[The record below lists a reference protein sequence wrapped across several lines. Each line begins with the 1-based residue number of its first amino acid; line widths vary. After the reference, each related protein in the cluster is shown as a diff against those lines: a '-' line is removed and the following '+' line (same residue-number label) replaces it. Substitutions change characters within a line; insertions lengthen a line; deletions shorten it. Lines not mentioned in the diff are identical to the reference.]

1 LTIGVISNSL
11 IFQDPFDKFISEL
24 RDLKVSR
31 TIIEEE
37 NKKNQK
43 RKGKVKEL
51 KEKELPKK
59 TNNKY
64 DSFSHQKRR
73 KI

>member
-1 LTIGVISNSL
+1 
-11 IFQDPFDKFISEL
+11 
-24 RDLKVSR
+24 LKVSR